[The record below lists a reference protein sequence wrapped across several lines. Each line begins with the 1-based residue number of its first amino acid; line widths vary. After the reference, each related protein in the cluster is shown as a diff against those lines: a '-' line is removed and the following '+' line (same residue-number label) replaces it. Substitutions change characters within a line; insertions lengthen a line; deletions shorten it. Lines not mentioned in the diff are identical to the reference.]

1 MRNCVIRSVLS
12 LMALLTASSCREAPK
27 TVSPFIGPIESV
39 FRNRSIVLIIPTQEH
54 NKAA

>member
-1 MRNCVIRSVLS
+1 
-12 LMALLTASSCREAPK
+12 MALLTASSCREAPK